1 MDADPFYKFP
11 ENTKFF
17 LKNLEESTNH
27 KIYYFG
33 SSKRLDYIQGCDID
47 MAMFTDNT
55 SSLIAQI
62 IGLLNIANEFKSIIH
77 IEDTIIVSG
86 YKLIY
91 KNAEKNIDIEL
102 VIYDNKFK
110 NIMLDF
116 YKRSADIPLLI
127 SVILLILKYL
137 KNFGL
142 LNKKAYYKIKKF
154 LFINFCSS
162 NNLVVL

>member
-1 MDADPFYKFP
+1 MEADPFYKFS

-17 LKNLEESTNH
+17 LKNIEESTDH

-47 MAMFTDNT
+47 IAMFTDNT
-55 SSLIAQI
+55 ASLIAHI
-62 IGLLNIANEFKSIIH
+62 VGLLNIGNDFKPIIH
-77 IEDTIIVSG
+77 IENTAIVNG

-91 KNAEKNIDIEL
+91 KNKKKDIDIEL

-116 YKRSADIPLLI
+116 YKRSTNIPLII
-127 SVILLILKYL
+127 SLILLILKYL
-137 KNFGL
+137 KNLEL
-142 LNKKAYYKIKKF
+142 LNNKFYYKIKKF
-154 LFINFCSS
+154 LFTNFCSS
-162 NNLVVL
+162 NTLIVL

>member
-1 MDADPFYKFP
+1 METDPFYKFS

-17 LKNLEESTNH
+17 LKNIEESTNH

-47 MAMFTDNT
+47 IAMFTDNT
-55 SSLIAQI
+55 ASLMAQI
-62 IGLLNIANEFKSIIH
+62 VGLLNISNDFKSIVH
-77 IEDTIIVSG
+77 MEDAVIVSG

-91 KNAEKNIDIEL
+91 KNKEKNIDIEL
-102 VIYDNKFK
+102 VVYDNKFK
-110 NIMLDF
+110 NMMLDF
-116 YKRSADIPLLI
+116 YKRSANIPLII

-137 KNFGL
+137 KKIEL
-142 LNKKAYYKIKKF
+142 LNNRVYYKIKKF

-162 NNLVVL
+162 NTLVVL